1 MGRSSRGSSRP
12 GRDIMWEA
20 ILTALFLLH
29 ASPLFAH
36 PLNVA
41 YADIVVKAQEVEIAL
56 SMNLFELDL
65 LLSLDRNLDALV
77 DQEEL
82 HARRL
87 EILEY
92 LRGRIA
98 VSSQDEELPMEA
110 GSFRIGRGSD
120 GKALFEATL
129 VFRTLK
135 PLKAFTIRCEP
146 LTDLG
151 PDHKTLAKIT
161 REGRIG
167 QFVFQKG
174 VVYGE
179 GRKDVLG
186 YLVQFLKLGIF
197 HIFTGYDHILFLL
210 GLLLVGGTLFN
221 IVKIV
226 TSFTLAHSLTLSLA
240 ALGVVN
246 LPSRLIEAG
255 IALSIV
261 YIALENLLFKNFDKR
276 WMVSFFFGLVHGF
289 GFANVLKE
297 MHLPRS
303 GLISSLFSFNIGVE
317 VGQVVIVLLIL
328 PLLWA
333 IGRTKAYRAVVTSAS
348 VVILSLGLFWFYQR
362 AF

>member
-1 MGRSSRGSSRP
+1 MR
-12 GRDIMWEA
+12 EA
-20 ILTALFLLH
+20 ILTALLLLH
-29 ASPLFAH
+29 TSPLFAH
-36 PLNVA
+36 PINVA

-77 DQEEL
+77 DQGEL
-82 HARRL
+82 DARRSG
-87 EILEY
+87 ILEY

-98 VSSQDEELPMEA
+98 VLAEGKELPLEA
-110 GSFRIGRGSD
+110 GPFRTGLGSD
-120 GKALFEATL
+120 GKALFEGTFWFQA
-129 VFRTLK
+129 RH
-135 PLKAFTIRCEP
+135 PLTAFTIRCEP

-174 VVYGE
+174 VVYGV
-179 GRKDVLG
+179 GKKDVLG
-186 YLVQFLKLGIF
+186 YLIQFLKLGIF
-197 HIFTGYDHILFLL
+197 HIFTGYDHILFLF

-226 TSFTLAHSLTLSLA
+226 TSFSLAHSLTLSLA
-240 ALGVVN
+240 ALGAVN
-246 LPSRLIEAG
+246 LPTRLIEAG

-261 YIALENLLFKNFDKR
+261 YVALENLLFKNFDKR
-276 WMVSFFFGLVHGF
+276 WLVSFSFGLIHGF
-289 GFANVLKE
+289 GFANILKE

-303 GLISSLFSFNIGVE
+303 GLIASLFSFNIGVE

-328 PLLWA
+328 PLLW
-333 IGRTKAYRAVVTSAS
+333 ILGRTKAYKAVVTSAS
-348 VVILSLGLFWFYQR
+348 AFILSLGLLWFYQR

>member
-1 MGRSSRGSSRP
+1 MR
-12 GRDIMWEA
+12 EA
-20 ILTALFLLH
+20 IITALVLLH

-36 PLNVA
+36 PMNVA

-77 DQEEL
+77 DQDEL
-82 HARRL
+82 HTRRL
-87 EILEY
+87 EILDY
-92 LRGRIA
+92 LRRRIT
-98 VSSQDEELPMEA
+98 VSSQGEELPMEA
-110 GSFRIGRGSD
+110 GPFRIGRGSD
-120 GKALFEATL
+120 GKALFETT
-129 VFRTLK
+129 FRFQARH
-135 PLKAFTIRCEP
+135 PLTAFTIRCEP

-174 VVYGE
+174 VVYGV
-179 GRKDVLG
+179 GKKDVLG

-210 GLLLVGGTLFN
+210 GLLLVGGSFLD

-240 ALGVVN
+240 ALGIVN
-246 LPSRLIEAG
+246 LPARLIEAG
-255 IALSIV
+255 IAFSIV
-261 YIALENLLFKNFDKR
+261 YIALENLLFKTFDKR
-276 WMVSFFFGLVHGF
+276 WLVSFFFGLVHGF

-303 GLISSLFSFNIGVE
+303 GLISSLFSFNLGVE
-317 VGQVVIVLLIL
+317 VGQVAIVLVIL
-328 PLLWA
+328 PLLW
-333 IGRTKAYRAVVTSAS
+333 ILRRTKAYGAVVTSAS
-348 VVILSLGLFWFYQR
+348 VFILSLGLFWFYQR
-362 AF
+362 AFY